1 MDSKVNFA
9 KIGFFILTLFIL
21 LLIFIFWLGKYGLE
35 DKKYDYYTL
44 YFSESVSGLNVES
57 PIKYKGLEV
66 GNVKNIKINP
76 SNSEE
81 IEITISVNAGTPIKQ
96 DVKAVLG
103 TLGITGLKYI
113 ELEGGDKES
122 ALLEENSKGK
132 KIIPTR
138 PSFIST
144 LQLSSKEFEKILL
157 QATKLLSDENLI
169 NISEI
174 LKSSNQSLKNIEHF
188 TNYLVQQEDSLANL
202 INDFSN
208 FATISQDS
216 FKVMSNSASTVKTSA
231 ANFQLLSQRLIQE
244 VERGSFDLKDISK
257 ESINNLNEV
266 LQNLNNT
273 LIQAQTLIEKFE
285 NSPSDIIF
293 KQQPVEYGPGE

>member
-66 GNVKNIKINP
+66 GNVKSIKINP

-122 ALLEENSKGK
+122 ALLEENSKGE
-132 KIIPTR
+132 KIIPTK

-144 LQLSSKEFEKILL
+144 LQLSSKEFEEILFRT
-157 QATKLLSDENLI
+157 TKLLSDENLA

-174 LKSSNQSLKNIEHF
+174 LKNSNQSLKNIEHF

-216 FKVMSNSASTVKTSA
+216 FKVMSDSASTVKTSA